1 MENTIYGY
9 PLKELMLFAQCCRR
23 QGITEDELHSFCLD
37 TEAIYSII
45 KEEFDRSIKE
55 SLEKCFD

>member
-1 MENTIYGY
+1 MEDTIYGY

-37 TEAIYSII
+37 AEAIYSFI
-45 KEEFDRSIKE
+45 KEEFDRSIEE
-55 SLEKCFD
+55 SLKSYFD